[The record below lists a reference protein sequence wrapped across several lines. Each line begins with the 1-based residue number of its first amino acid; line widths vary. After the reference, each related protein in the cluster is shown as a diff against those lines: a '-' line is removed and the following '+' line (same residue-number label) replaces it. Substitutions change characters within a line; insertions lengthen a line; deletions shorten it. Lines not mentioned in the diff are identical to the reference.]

1 MNYQDLLKQVMSKC
15 KEDGLEAGFDYI
27 DKYIEENP
35 NSCEGYLVRSEMD
48 TEAGAFESALADTEK
63 AIKINPWEA
72 AAYNNRG
79 RIYVISGGGHN
90 LQEDVINKA
99 LSDFNKAI
107 ELNPNYPD
115 AYCNRA
121 NIYLKKRDIQN
132 AINDCTKAIE
142 LSPENIE
149 PYHNRGLAYMN
160 TGEMAKAFDDY
171 NMIIKLAPDSAEAY
185 SRRGF
190 LNSQLGNKQEAIRDY
205 EEFLRLDPNN
215 QNAGLVKGELKKLQG
230 GCYIATAVYGSYDAP
245 EVLYLRQFRD
255 ETLSASIF
263 GRLFIR
269 FYYFFSPPIAEHLKN
284 ARHLNTVVRK
294 ILDKFVCKK
303 ENNYVA

>member
-15 KEDGLEAGFDYI
+15 KEGGFEAGFDYI
-27 DKYIEENP
+27 DKFIEKNP
-35 NSCEGYLVRSEMD
+35 NSCEAYLVRCELH
-48 TEAGAFESALADTEK
+48 TEAGVFDCALSDVED
-63 AIKINPWEA
+63 AIRINQWEA

-79 RIYVISGGGHN
+79 RIYVLSGGGRN
-90 LQEDVINKA
+90 LPEDVINKA
-99 LSDFNKAI
+99 LSDFSKAI
-107 ELNPNYPD
+107 ELNPNYSD

-121 NIYLKKRDIQN
+121 NMYLKKKEIQN

-160 TGEMAKAFDDY
+160 TGEMSKAFDDY
-171 NMIIKLAPDSAEAY
+171 NMIIKLAPNSAEAY

-190 LNSQLGNKQEAIRDY
+190 LNSQFGNKQEAIRDY
-205 EEFLRLDPNN
+205 KEFLRLDPDN
-215 QNAGLVKGELKKLQG
+215 QNAGLVKDELKKLQG

-245 EVLYLRQFRD
+245 EVLCLRQFRD

-263 GRLFIR
+263 GRLFIK
-269 FYYFFSPPIAEHLKN
+269 FYYFLSPPIAEHLKD
-284 ARHLNTVVRK
+284 ARHLNVIVRK
-294 ILDKFVCKK
+294 ILDKFVSKK
-303 ENNYVA
+303 GE